1 VVTSLDIS
9 EVQAKLQGIV
19 AALGPD
25 DEVIIVQGRQP
36 VAKLIGE
43 AAHQHTSRIPGNC
56 KEMISLLVEDDEHL
70 NGFEKYSS

>member
-1 VVTSLDIS
+1 MATSLDIS
-9 EVQAKLQGIV
+9 EVQAKLREII

-43 AAHQHTSRIPGNC
+43 AAHQNTSRIPGNC

-70 NGFEKYSS
+70 NNFEEYMP